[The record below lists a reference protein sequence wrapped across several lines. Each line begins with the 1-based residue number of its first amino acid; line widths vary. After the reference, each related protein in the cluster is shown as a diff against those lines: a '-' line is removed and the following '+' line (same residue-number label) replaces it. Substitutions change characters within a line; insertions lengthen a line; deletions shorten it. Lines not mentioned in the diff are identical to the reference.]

1 MTTSKSIIQIK
12 LSCAYSRC
20 DGVRDLCFF
29 RSDLLD
35 KGDDDFLEGLMGAKP
50 KQGGKDGPE
59 GQQRPQQTPEERRE
73 QYMQQQQRRANK
85 QEEVPEDEETYFDW
99 NNEDMLIPGLEETNR
114 FGEDTTDLIEPEDA
128 PSIAFGKLMWRRVLI
143 VAKDM
148 DRYPHFEKSPRVME
162 SIAHHRKL
170 RLEEL
175 QKDKEEEAKEQAEP
189 PQAKERDEDED
200 MHLVGEDGEQRLM
213 HLDGDGEEGDLGD
226 IDEEEDE
233 EEDEEAQEACDELN
247 ALQTVGP
254 P

>member
-1 MTTSKSIIQIK
+1 MLWFI
-12 LSCAYSRC
+12 
-20 DGVRDLCFF
+20 

-59 GQQRPQQTPEERRE
+59 EQQRPQQTPEERRE

-148 DRYPHFEKSPRVME
+148 DRYPHFEKSARVME

-175 QKDKEEEAKEQAEP
+175 KKEKEEEAKEQAEP
-189 PQAKERDEDED
+189 PQAKQLDEDED
-200 MHLVGEDGEQRLM
+200 MHHVGEDGEKPVM
-213 HLDGDGEEGDLGD
+213 YLDGDEEGGEDD
-226 IDEEEDE
+226 DDEEEEEEDE
-233 EEDEEAQEACDELN
+233 ETRQACDELN